1 VKPETF
7 INKTKESFGFLAQN
21 YGFSEPEVKDYG
33 REIFVYFH
41 RNDETVSV
49 SMEIGTEPIIEIFLL
64 CEGTQEKPVPWAE
77 RNGKQRFRKFPKFS
91 VIKDFFN
98 EAPNK
103 LEETESE
110 WLKT

>member
-1 VKPETF
+1 MDSFVENVKEAF
-7 INKTKESFGFLAQN
+7 SFLTQK
-21 YGFSEPEVKDYG
+21 YGFSDPEVKDYG
-33 REIFVYFH
+33 REIFVEFN

-64 CEGTQEKPVPWAE
+64 CEGTQEKPLQWAE
-77 RNGKQRFRKFPKFS
+77 RNGKQRYRKFPKFTI
-91 VIKDFFN
+91 IKNFFH

-103 LEETESE
+103 FEETESE